1 MTRVL
6 AATLCLAAFLA
17 VLATET
23 GRVVGGAEG
32 AALAAAGARVA
43 SAIQ

>member
-32 AALAAAGARVA
+32 RALAAVGALVA

>member
-32 AALAAAGARVA
+32 RALELREQTWFGLAL
-43 SAIQ
+43 